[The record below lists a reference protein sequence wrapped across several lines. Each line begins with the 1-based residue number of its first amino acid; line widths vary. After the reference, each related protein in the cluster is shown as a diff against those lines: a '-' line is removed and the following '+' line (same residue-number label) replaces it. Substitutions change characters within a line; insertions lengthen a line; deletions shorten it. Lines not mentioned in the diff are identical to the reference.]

1 MMRGVG
7 FLALIPLL
15 LVVLACQ
22 VSAQQP
28 PTDRQ
33 APPLDPV
40 HTRAPVFSPRSG
52 PSGTEVTVHTRDLPA
67 VTPVYL
73 GIGATRSSF
82 EVLSQLVTDQCGEM
96 SEVIQIPT
104 WATPDRTH
112 FFVLVDVYFRPL
124 AVSDGFHVTE
134 QDGTLTRSGQIT
146 DEGGSCLVLREN
158 ESDEL
163 YSLTGATD
171 GLEPG
176 DPAVVKGRVAEASIC
191 MQGTTIGVTR
201 VESR

>member
-1 MMRGVG
+1 M
-7 FLALIPLL
+7 
-15 LVVLACQ
+15 
-22 VSAQQP
+22 
-28 PTDRQ
+28 
-33 APPLDPV
+33 
-40 HTRAPVFSPRSG
+40 
-52 PSGTEVTVHTRDLPA
+52 
-67 VTPVYL
+67 
-73 GIGATRSSF
+73 
-82 EVLSQLVTDQCGEM
+82 
-96 SEVIQIPT
+96 
-104 WATPDRTH
+104 
-112 FFVLVDVYFRPL
+112 
-124 AVSDGFHVTE
+124 TE

-201 VESR
+201 VEIALNVAGIVKFRNVQIQRLATPTPGDS